1 MPQIVHYLAELKK
14 IRDDYKP
21 GDDSV
26 KRKLAIEA
34 LVGPR
39 GEGAEQTDRL
49 VDLAIAILTAQ
60 GRS

>member
-1 MPQIVHYLAELKK
+1 MPRIIHYLTELKK
-14 IRDDYKP
+14 IRNDYAP
-21 GDDSV
+21 GDDSK

-39 GEGAEQTDRL
+39 GDGAEQTDRL
-49 VDLAIAILTAQ
+49 VDLAIAILIAQ